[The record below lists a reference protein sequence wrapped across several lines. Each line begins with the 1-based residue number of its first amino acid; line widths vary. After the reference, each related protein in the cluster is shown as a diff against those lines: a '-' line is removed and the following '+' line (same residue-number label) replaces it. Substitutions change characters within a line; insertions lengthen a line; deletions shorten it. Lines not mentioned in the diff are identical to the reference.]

1 MYDFNLNNDEE
12 IRLIYDNVKINIGVD
27 WIEYTCIVTN
37 KRLLFLDYPNAINN
51 SMEDLRISGKIN
63 YIRKKE
69 IVTEVYLS
77 DIEKVVNE
85 NDDYK
90 IILKN
95 KQYIIMDSYVVIE
108 LLKKYL

>member
-1 MYDFNLNNDEE
+1 M
-12 IRLIYDNVKINIGVD
+12 
-27 WIEYTCIVTN
+27 
-37 KRLLFLDYPNAINN
+37 FLDYPNAINN

-77 DIEKVVNE
+77 DIDKVVNE